1 MGRFGW
7 LGLAATLGQYCPCL
21 IQSPCILF
29 SFHFYPGIS
38 KLMFYMRAKL
48 TLLEAP
54 GALKNDEYKKK
65 IDINTNTKLILSL
78 LNILFWQMIFL

>member
-1 MGRFGW
+1 
-7 LGLAATLGQYCPCL
+7 
-21 IQSPCILF
+21 
-29 SFHFYPGIS
+29 
-38 KLMFYMRAKL
+38 MRAKL